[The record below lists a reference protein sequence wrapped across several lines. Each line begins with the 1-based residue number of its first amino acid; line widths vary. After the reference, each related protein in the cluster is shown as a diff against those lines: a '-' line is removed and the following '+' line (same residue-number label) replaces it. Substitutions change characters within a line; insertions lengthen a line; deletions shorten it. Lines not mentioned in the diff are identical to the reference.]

1 MTAESYGPHAVDAQ
15 PGTSEAQ
22 LNKILCLG
30 EQFPLHQ
37 IFWYVDS
44 GRGDALHSSA
54 ARIGIRP
61 HTIITN
67 DLAKLRDALEQ
78 PIRKG

>member
-1 MTAESYGPHAVDAQ
+1 MTAGSYGPHAVDAQ
-15 PGTSEAQ
+15 PGPSEAQ
-22 LNKILCLG
+22 LNEILCLG

-44 GRGDALHSSA
+44 GRGVRYTAQA

-67 DLAKLRDALEQ
+67 DLAELRDALEQ